1 MHADVDRALAV
12 NIDLLCGMVAAVGA
26 DKPVGHAVATSRPM
40 VKLSGWSMVCW
51 VPLVTSILSRVISV
65 ADSPCQSSHSTE
77 FAICAGYTGRQWR

>member
-12 NIDLLCGMVAAVGA
+12 NMDLLCGMVAAVGE
-26 DKPVGHAVATSRPM
+26 DKPVGHAVATSKSM

-51 VPLVTSILSRVISV
+51 VPLVTPILSRVISV